1 LDLLQDCGFVYL
13 FSYNILMSYIDQRAV
28 LSNIGHGVASPWRI
42 SMADFG
48 LSDMVNISQFGGF
61 SAIIR
66 YCGITNRPLLQ
77 DFGSSSWNAIRHR
90 QHCQF
95 GI

>member
-1 LDLLQDCGFVYL
+1 
-13 FSYNILMSYIDQRAV
+13 
-28 LSNIGHGVASPWRI
+28 
-42 SMADFG
+42 MADCG
-48 LSDMVNISQFGGF
+48 LSDMVNLSQFGGF

-66 YCGITNRPLLQ
+66 YCGITKRPLLQ